1 MLCIVISFLGAT
13 MNTLELVTPAKLSAT
28 GRATE
33 IVSILVAALL
43 RTQIDESVDLD
54 PLIGDK
60 HPKKRAIPLGFL
72 PEQSVHT
79 NR

>member
-1 MLCIVISFLGAT
+1 
-13 MNTLELVTPAKLSAT
+13 MNTLELVSPAKLSASA
-28 GRATE
+28 RASE

-43 RTQIDESVDLD
+43 RNQQVLSPDADDPSVK
-54 PLIGDK
+54 K
-60 HPKKRAIPLGFL
+60 HPNQRAIPLVFL